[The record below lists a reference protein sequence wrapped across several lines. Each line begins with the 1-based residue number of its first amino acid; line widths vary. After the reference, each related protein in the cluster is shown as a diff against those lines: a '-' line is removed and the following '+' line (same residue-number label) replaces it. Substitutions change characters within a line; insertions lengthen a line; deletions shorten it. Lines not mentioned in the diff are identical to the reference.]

1 MAKTTNV
8 AKYPNIL
15 DKIILIGIIPSMF
28 GFIEE
33 ATMLD
38 VLKKYNYWNSQTIET
53 GFFRSHYTSIIEPFL
68 HNRLIKVLLGQRRAG
83 KSFILKMLMKHLI
96 QKEGVKPTQILYI
109 NMDLYDFNVVR
120 NHSDL
125 MNLITLYRR
134 EVNDSE
140 RSFLFLDE
148 IQEIS
153 NWEKVVNSL
162 SQDHTHNFE
171 LFISGSNANL
181 LSSELSTYLSGRYV
195 TIPVYPFSYTEFC
208 GINSLQKGSDSFLS
222 YLKNG
227 GLPEIAILNDNL
239 ASNYISALKDSIILR
254 DIVQRHHIRDVD
266 LLRRLFDFLIDSVGS
281 LFSTNS
287 IVKYL
292 KSSGYN
298 TNTETINSY
307 LSFIVETLSVHQV
320 SRFDIRGKAILSG
333 ERKFYLN
340 DTGFKY
346 FTTSSFDF
354 GIGKYLENAVF
365 LSLKRQG
372 YDVYVGKLHNAEIDF
387 IAEKNGEKQYIQV
400 AYLLS
405 DEKVIEREFGN
416 FKQVRDNFTKLVVSM
431 DIASLGNREGIKHVC
446 AWDFVE

>member
-1 MAKTTNV
+1 
-8 AKYPNIL
+8 
-15 DKIILIGIIPSMF
+15 
-28 GFIEE
+28 
-33 ATMLD
+33 MLD
-38 VLKKYNYWNSQTIET
+38 VLKKYNYWDSQTIET
-53 GFFRSHYTSIIEPFL
+53 GFFRSHYTDTIEPFL
-68 HNRLIKVLLGQRRAG
+68 HNRLVKVLLGQRRAG

-96 QKEGVKPTQILYI
+96 QKEGIKPTQILYI
-109 NMDLYDFNVVR
+109 NMDLYDFSVVK
-120 NHSDL
+120 NNSDL
-125 MNLITLYRR
+125 MNLIAIYRR
-134 EVNDSE
+134 DINKSE
-140 RSFLFLDE
+140 KSFIFLDE

-195 TIPVYPFSYTEFC
+195 TIPIYPFSYTEFC
-208 GINSLQKGSDSFLS
+208 GTNSLQKGRDSFLL

-227 GLPEIAILNDNL
+227 GLPEIVKLNDSL
-239 ASNYISALKDSIILR
+239 APNYISALKDSIILR
-254 DIVQRHHIRDVD
+254 DIVQRHQIRDVD
-266 LLRRLFDFLIDSVGS
+266 LLRRLFNFLIDSVGS
-281 LFSTNS
+281 LFSANS

-292 KSSGYN
+292 NSNGYK
-298 TNTETINSY
+298 TNVETINSY
-307 LSFIVETLSVHQV
+307 LSSLVETLVFHEV
-320 SRFDIRGKAILSG
+320 PRFDIRGKSILSG

-354 GIGKYLENAVF
+354 GVGKYLENAVF

-372 YDVYVGKLHNAEIDF
+372 YNVYVGKLQNAEIDF

-400 AYLLS
+400 TYLLS

-416 FKQVRDNFTKLVVSM
+416 FKQVHDNFPKLVVSM
-431 DIASLGNREGIKHVC
+431 DIAPLGNREGIQHLC
-446 AWDFVE
+446 AWEFID